1 MFGLDLSECLMVSAN
16 SFDVTGARMCGY
28 RGAFVNRE
36 ELPFEETKYQPDVTV
51 DDFTQLADVLLA
63 RTTRS

>member
-1 MFGLDLSECLMVSAN
+1 M
-16 SFDVTGARMCGY
+16 GARMCGY

-36 ELPFEETKYQPDVTV
+36 NLPFEETEHQPDITV

-63 RTTRS
+63 